1 MKKDVKVFISYSWT
15 NDSLVDW
22 VREDIATRL
31 MEDGVDVVLD
41 QWDLKEGQDVF
52 AFMESMVNDSS
63 IDKVLVICDQG
74 YKNKANSRAGGVGT
88 ETQIITPKVY
98 SEATQEK
105 FIPIIAERDENGNDF
120 IPTYMDGRKY
130 IDLSSEE
137 LYIENYEQLLR
148 VIYGRPLNR
157 KPKKGTPPAY
167 IFEDEQINDFK
178 FNFTLKQI
186 ENDLKKGKLQQ
197 INAKVSEFKR
207 EFITALEEFRVEKN
221 DFSADDL
228 AQEIENR
235 IDNMDSLKTDF
246 IELIKLLSSNNILS
260 IDFLVEF
267 LEDLHNKIIKER
279 ALVQGSFYEIQFDQF
294 KFFLMEIFINTAMVL
309 IKNSNFQLLSEL
321 LYSRFFVYKDYVQ
334 NGKISVGFEVFNHYV
349 RALNDIQVK
358 KADANYINYSSK
370 KMIRRLPKNYTKT
383 DFANTD
389 ILLYYISCLKKSDD
403 EYIREWFPYSYIY
416 SQGKIEVIQKMESS
430 RHFEK
435 VKCLFEVENKDEFV
449 KICNS
454 FKNPSQGGYSSSFET
469 IPDIKENIDLDSICK
484 FR

>member
-74 YKNKANSRAGGVGT
+74 YKNKADSRAGGVGT

-148 VIYGRPLNR
+148 VIYERPLNR
-157 KPKKGTPPAY
+157 KPKKGAPPAY

-207 EFITALEEFRVEKN
+207 EFITALEEFRVEKKGEN
-221 DFSADDL
+221 VNDL
-228 AQEIENR
+228 AQEIEDR
-235 IDNMDSLKTDF
+235 IDNMESLKNDF
-246 IELIKLLSSNNILS
+246 IELIELLSSNEILS
-260 IDFLVEF
+260 VNFLIEF
-267 LEDLHNKIIKER
+267 FEGLHNEMIKIR
-279 ALVQGSFYEIQFDQF
+279 NSVQGGFYEIQFDHY
-294 KFFLMEIFINTAMVL
+294 KFLITEIFVSTVMVL
-309 IKNSNFQLLSEL
+309 LRGSNFQLLSEF
-321 LYSRFFVYKDYVQ
+321 LYSRFFIYRDFVS
-334 NGKISVGFEVFNHYV
+334 NGKESVGFEVFNHYIQ
-349 RALNDIQVK
+349 ALNDIQVK
-358 KADANYINYSSK
+358 KADANYVNYSSK
-370 KMIRRLPKNYTKT
+370 KMIRRLPKNYTQT
-383 DFANTD
+383 DFADTD
-389 ILLYYISCLKKSDD
+389 ILLYYISCFKKDEN
-403 EYIREWFPYSYIY
+403 EYIREWFPFSYIY
-416 SQGKIEVIQKMESS
+416 ANGKIEILQKMESF
-430 RHFEK
+430 RHFER
-435 VKCLFEVENKDEFV
+435 VKCLFEVYNKDEFI
-449 KICNS
+449 KLANN
-454 FKNPSQGGYSSSFET
+454 FKNPSQSGYRGLFDS
-469 IPDIKENIDLDSICK
+469 IPHIKKHINLDSICK